1 MLDFWL
7 FLKRNLIYFHSASM
21 SGSVRGISFS
31 LFVSD
36 KCFREMFQMIRGR
49 KDSADKNY
57 LGFQDQNFGRH
68 FFLFSINKS
77 IKTLPWAIR
86 YEATKKRTCHDLRY
100 IVPTVKGS
108 WLNKSIAAWIC
119 LGGFVTSI
127 PTGIILNPN
136 APWSLR
142 TFLGWKWLEINLMR
156 VRAMRSG
163 DK

>member
-1 MLDFWL
+1 MKRCQKLCRALPPSFGQNPKECIL
-7 FLKRNLIYFHSASM
+7 FLRRTSLKGKREKSFQCCWISGFSRNRRNMIYFHSASIR
-21 SGSVRGISFS
+21 GSVRGISFS

-100 IVPTVKGS
+100 IVPTVKES
-108 WLNKSIAAWIC
+108 
-119 LGGFVTSI
+119 
-127 PTGIILNPN
+127 
-136 APWSLR
+136 
-142 TFLGWKWLEINLMR
+142 
-156 VRAMRSG
+156 
-163 DK
+163 